1 MDTASSNYPP
11 PTRGGGYALRSVVV
25 IGDLDTLRGPLHGK
39 IRLPLHL
46 DASTRQVFDLD
57 DSYSRELMYRVVL
70 LEAGRVEDLARWL
83 ERVVLVRSW
92 PELYLPSVVRAA
104 WEERH
109 PELRRQGAGPH
120 VPKP

>member
-1 MDTASSNYPP
+1 MN
-11 PTRGGGYALRSVVV
+11 
-25 IGDLDTLRGPLHGK
+25 
-39 IRLPLHL
+39 
-46 DASTRQVFDLD
+46 LD

-109 PELRRQGAGPH
+109 PELRRQGAGPSATGSH
-120 VPKP
+120 GFALAGGNALWPFPTGEALVDGHRHAAGR